1 MSMPHLFTSTSPLLT
16 LVPLV
21 ALFGVVV
28 LAFGGFAVRTA
39 LHGRP
44 HTPRVVKQG
53 GTPLLGEYF
62 MEFGLWVFKP
72 LTNSLIR
79 WKVNPDALS
88 WTSLVVQLVAAWAI
102 ALGDFGLGGWLL
114 AVGAGFDALD
124 GAVARARGISSDA
137 GEVLDAAVDRWAEM
151 AVFLAY
157 GWYYR
162 TDPLGFWLAGA
173 ALIGAVMVSYA
184 RAKGESF
191 GIDAKMGLM
200 QRHERA
206 VYLCTATVISAMI
219 SWKLEPGV
227 ASPRHYLVL
236 LALGLI
242 ALFANVTGVQRT
254 FFIRKA
260 LRAKGR

>member
-1 MSMPHLFTSTSPLLT
+1 MSLPALFTSTSPLLT

-21 ALFGVVV
+21 ALFGVVLV
-28 LAFGGFAVRTA
+28 AFGGFAVRTA
-39 LHGRP
+39 LYGRP

-62 MEFGLWVFKP
+62 MEFGLWLMKP
-72 LTNSLIR
+72 LTGFLIR
-79 WKVNPDALS
+79 WKVSPDSLS
-88 WTSLVVQLVAAWAI
+88 WASLCIQLVGCWAI
-102 ALGDFGLGGWLL
+102 AVGNFGLGGWLL
-114 AVGAGFDALD
+114 AIGAAFDALD

-151 AVFLAY
+151 AAFLAY

-162 TDPLGFWLAGA
+162 NDPLGYWLAGA
-173 ALIGAVMVSYA
+173 ALVGAVMVSYA

-200 QRHERA
+200 QRHERS
-206 VYLCTATVISAMI
+206 VYLCTATIFSAMV
-219 SWKLEPGV
+219 SWHFEPGV
-227 ASPRHYLVL
+227 AFPRHYLVL
-236 LALGLI
+236 IALGLI
-242 ALFANVTGVQRT
+242 ALFANITGVQRT
-254 FFIRKA
+254 FFIRRE